1 MRICIRNGPEGR
13 EEQPHAPHE
22 AAFARGHCNTPQ
34 KVTYKTAC
42 ELCINAGSLYGVNTH
57 FMMQKQSTSA

>member
-1 MRICIRNGPEGR
+1 MYTKWARGERRAAPC
-13 EEQPHAPHE
+13 PHE